1 MTVDFSILV
10 LSTASWPLTPPTTN
24 FNLPAEVIKSY
35 DRFQNFYTSKHS
47 GRKLT
52 WLTNLSRGEMKAN
65 YSKHSRVPYT
75 FSVSTYQ
82 MGILL
87 TYNTA
92 DSHTY
97 EELQAITGLNK
108 ESLDGALGVLVKFG
122 VLLIE
127 PKNETPGSSPGQKLI
142 LNLDYKSKKFRI
154 NLNQGIKTEQ
164 KQESDETH
172 KTVEEDRRMLIQVT
186 PPLSSWSSDCSLRLF
201 GS

>member
-1 MTVDFSILV
+1 VTDVWEVDFSILV
-10 LSTASWPLTPPTTN
+10 LSTASWPLTPPATQ
-24 FNLPAEVIKSY
+24 FNLPSELVKSY
-35 DRFQNFYTSKHS
+35 ERFQNFYTTKHS

-75 FSVSTYQ
+75 FTVSTYQ

-92 DSHTY
+92 DVHTY
-97 EELQAITGLNK
+97 DDLQTITNLNK
-108 ESLDGALGVLVKFG
+108 ESLDGALGVLVKSG
-122 VLLIE
+122 VLLVE
-127 PKNETPGSSPGQKLI
+127 PRGSMPGAVAGQSFA
-142 LNLDYKSKKFRI
+142 LNLEYKSKKLRV

-172 KTVEEDRRMLIQVT
+172 KTVEEDRRMLIQVIPS
-186 PPLSSWSSDCSLRLF
+186 PPRNPCRYL
-201 GS
+201 